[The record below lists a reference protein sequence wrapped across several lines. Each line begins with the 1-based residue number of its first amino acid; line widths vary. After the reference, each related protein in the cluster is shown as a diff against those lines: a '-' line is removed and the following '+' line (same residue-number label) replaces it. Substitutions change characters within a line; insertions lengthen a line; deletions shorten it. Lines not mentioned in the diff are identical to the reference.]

1 VGQFEIWPAGL
12 FSLKGNCLH
21 RAALAQPRPFMADK
35 PLSAPERY
43 REEARKLRLASLSH
57 STRLKFARDPL
68 LSLLR
73 GREAGNHLRPRRCH
87 DMNGE
92 AAVGLLDDAVGQRVL
107 LPAHRLNMA
116 SRRESPKRESRA
128 ENSN

>member
-43 REEARKLRLASLSH
+43 REEARKLHEQAERAIGQHREGLLQIARQYEQLADNVE
-57 STRLKFARDPL
+57 ARQ
-68 LSLLR
+68 R
-73 GREAGNHLRPRRCH
+73 HRPR
-87 DMNGE
+87 
-92 AAVGLLDDAVGQRVL
+92 
-107 LPAHRLNMA
+107 
-116 SRRESPKRESRA
+116 
-128 ENSN
+128 